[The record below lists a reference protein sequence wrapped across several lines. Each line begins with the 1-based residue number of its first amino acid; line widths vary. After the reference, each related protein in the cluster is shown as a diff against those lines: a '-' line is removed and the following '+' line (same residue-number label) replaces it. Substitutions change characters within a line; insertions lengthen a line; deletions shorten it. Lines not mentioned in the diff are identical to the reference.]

1 MDDIKQEGF
10 QEMYDSGT
18 AAPEFDKNPGQ
29 VLNPEGEPAPAL
41 PAAASEPFE
50 SEEKAGIENR
60 NQPVGMPETATH
72 QTDESESARGES
84 ASPDKGS
91 GTTSGVRSSA
101 AAVKAP
107 GSRKNRKGLF
117 ILCILTGLC
126 IISKLLASFESGT
139 GFGENGLVY
148 KPLSFVSAFS
158 AHTPHLAVLHIE
170 GTIEESNSTYDQAWL
185 IDTIRTL
192 AETPSCCGIL
202 LYIDSPGG
210 GVYESD
216 EVYLELLDY
225 KEVTGNP
232 VHAYLGPL
240 AASGGYYIACAADY
254 ITANRNTLTGSIGVI
269 AGQSID
275 VSKLLETYGIQVTT
289 FTAGKNKDMLSMTR
303 PVTPEQRDIMQ
314 AVADECYLQFTQI
327 VSDSRCLP
335 IDTVT
340 ELADGRIYTAQQALD
355 NGLIDSIDRFDT
367 AVDEMIL
374 LCTSF
379 PVDVIHYYP
388 EEETSLYQ
396 YIMQGIVSVQQALTA
411 GSFSGITQLIASEVK
426 KVLPEISYPAYY
438 YIP

>member
-1 MDDIKQEGF
+1 MDNIKQEELQG
-10 QEMYDSGT
+10 MYVSGV
-18 AAPEFDKNPGQ
+18 AEPDFDKNPSQ
-29 VLNPEGEPAPAL
+29 VLNPEGESAPVL
-41 PAAASEPFE
+41 PAVNSELFE
-50 SEEKAGIENR
+50 SAEKEEIENQDR
-60 NQPVGMPETATH
+60 LVEMPETKTS
-72 QTDESESARGES
+72 QTAES
-84 ASPDKGS
+84 ASAREQYASSGKSS
-91 GTTSGVRSSA
+91 GTTSGACSFA
-101 AAVKAP
+101 AAVKVP
-107 GSRKNRKGLF
+107 RSRKNRKGLF

-126 IISKLLASFESGT
+126 IISKLLASLESGT
-139 GFGENGLVY
+139 GFGENGQVY

-158 AHTPHLAVLHIE
+158 THTPHLAVLHIE

-185 IDTIRTL
+185 INTIRTL

-269 AGQSID
+269 SGQSID

-314 AVADECYLQFTQI
+314 AVADECYQQFTQI

-355 NGLIDSIDRFDT
+355 NGLIDSIARFDT
-367 AVDEMIL
+367 AVDEMIS

-379 PVDVIHYYP
+379 PVDVIHCYP
-388 EEETSLYQ
+388 DEETSLYQ
-396 YIMQGIVSVQQALTA
+396 YIMQRIVSVQQALTA
-411 GSFSGITQLIASEVK
+411 GSVSDITQLITSKVK
-426 KVLPEISYPAYY
+426 RVLPEISYPAYY